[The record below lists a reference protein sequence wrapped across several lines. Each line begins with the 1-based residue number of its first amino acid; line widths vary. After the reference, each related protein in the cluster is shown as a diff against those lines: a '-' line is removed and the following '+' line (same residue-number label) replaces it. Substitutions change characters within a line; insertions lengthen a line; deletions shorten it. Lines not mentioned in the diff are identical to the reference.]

1 LNNLTLDKPIQ
12 IIQPSNGYQKRSWG
26 LIFLGKNVKAE
37 CC

>member
-1 LNNLTLDKPIQ
+1 LKNLTLDKPIQ
-12 IIQPSNGYQKRSWG
+12 IIQPSNGYPKRSRR